1 MSNHWSPAT
10 HAARPR
16 GSTVRTDEEGSYV
29 AYHRVCNNC
38 NVELT
43 SRNRPSDR
51 SLKCK
56 PCARANRQAIYAS
69 PGFLTAK
76 ADPDKKRRNRTRIG
90 SVVAVAAMPTQM
102 VKRPATTSMINSVS
116 AADRLAESH
125 HTVSPERQAI
135 HSLLTKFLLYPT
147 LKNAKDNLLAGLV
160 DYEIKERF
168 RFL

>member
-1 MSNHWSPAT
+1 MAT
-10 HAARPR
+10 HATRPS

-29 AYHRVCNNC
+29 AYHRVCKNC

-43 SRNRPSDR
+43 SRNRPSDG

-56 PCARANRQAIYAS
+56 SCARANRQAIYAS
-69 PGFLTAK
+69 PDRLASE
-76 ADPDKKRRNRTRIG
+76 ANPDRPRRTRTG
-90 SVVAVAAMPTQM
+90 SVVAVAAMPASECQV
-102 VKRPATTSMINSVS
+102 VKRPATTSKVDSVS

-125 HTVSPERQAI
+125 HTVSPERQRV

-147 LKNAKDNLLAGLV
+147 IKAAKDDLLAGLV
-160 DYEIKERF
+160 DYEIKERI

>member
-1 MSNHWSPAT
+1 MAT

-29 AYHRVCNNC
+29 AYHRVCKNC

-43 SRNRPSDR
+43 SRNRPSDG

-56 PCARANRQAIYAS
+56 SCARANRQAIYAS
-69 PGFLTAK
+69 PDRLATEAN
-76 ADPDKKRRNRTRIG
+76 PDRPRRNRTRTG
-90 SVVAVAAMPTQM
+90 SVVAVAEIPASECQV
-102 VKRPATTSMINSVS
+102 VKRPATTSRVDSVS

-125 HTVSPERQAI
+125 HTVSPERQRI

-147 LKNAKDNLLAGLV
+147 IQTTKDDLLAGLV
-160 DYEIKERF
+160 DYEIKERI